1 MALTKVM
8 VILTQ
13 NSYRFVRVEHKTWKI
28 VPHPFV
34 FELIRVLFEC
44 EKVVLL
50 GFIYRHVKQI
60 GLKGDTIILIPRVKI
75 IGKKVKQLTHVLLPE
90 FILPYCRYTVK
101 SLASVSTEE
110 IEIDYAKLFTQK
122 EWDRLL
128 ELPVDYKSTFNYLTF
143 RKPFLVKR
151 YNQLVSKVILR
162 VATPVFT
169 LFKPFHFFHRF
180 FFCTEGK
187 DRFLSPLG
195 LLNYIVC
202 QCDTG

>member
-8 VILTQ
+8 VILSQ
-13 NSYRFVRVEHKTWKI
+13 NCYKFVRVEHKTGKI
-28 VPHPFV
+28 VPLPFV

-60 GLKGDTIILIPRVKI
+60 GQKSDLIILIPRVKT
-75 IGKKVKQLTHVLLPE
+75 IGKNVKQLTHVLLPE

-101 SLASVSTEE
+101 SLACVSTEE
-110 IEIDYAKLFTQK
+110 IKIDYAKLFTQK
-122 EWDRLL
+122 EWDHLL
-128 ELPVDYKSTFNYLTF
+128 ELPVDYKSTFNYLAYRKTF
-143 RKPFLVKR
+143 LKKR
-151 YNQLVSKVILR
+151 YNQLVSKVILS
-162 VATPVFT
+162 VATPIFT

-180 FFCTEGK
+180 FFCIEGK

-202 QCDTG
+202 QSDTG

>member
-28 VPHPFV
+28 VPLPFV

-143 RKPFLVKR
+143 RKPFLKKR